1 MRRTFAWAVAV
12 AGVLLSV
19 GLASATTY
27 YVNST
32 IGDDQNNG
40 SRSRPWKTITH
51 ALENIGGAEP
61 SRPARLEITSGNY
74 SAANGEVFPLEVRNY
89 VTIVG
94 TGPESTVLDAGG
106 AAPHVILLDGVLSV
120 TIEGMALTGGAATG
134 TWPDACGGGIC
145 AINSEV
151 TVRNCKMYGSSA
163 TGVEKHGAGAGIYLY
178 GECSPLIED
187 CEFVTNTASDGG
199 AGICSEYYCT
209 PTIRNCKFDR
219 NIGVAIYVCRW
230 SDVEVNDCSITEN
243 TGGIILEDFS
253 SMLVESSNIARN
265 SADTGA
271 AVNCLRHCQVTLQF
285 CTLWSNV
292 ATGDGGAISCEQGG
306 TCIVTDCEIS
316 LNTSGQDGGG
326 ICSVGSTLEL
336 LRSNLWANSARR
348 EGGGVFCGQDSQATI
363 SETDI
368 AGNDAPWGAGVA
380 FSVNAEG
387 SITSCNFM
395 QNEASSGGGALFCR
409 DYSSPELLHC
419 EMSDNAVAGTE
430 AIGGGAIYC
439 EYFCDLDVANSLIV
453 DNTAEGSGGA
463 VFLKEYCKP
472 TLTNVTIWDNTVT
485 YSAES
490 IYCDGYCEPELRS
503 CIVWGGDDGMVTID
517 ESEVLALYS
526 CIFGGYTGPGT
537 GNIDQDPRFAS
548 APDSG
553 GVYYLSAQVAKQTEN
568 SPCIDAGL
576 GLVDDACGG
585 LSFRTTRTDNGFDR
599 DEIDMGYHY
608 PTRVANIRCYLNA
621 SSYRAGAILDL
632 SIRMANPDDEA
643 KTADVY
649 VAILTPTGQV
659 FCLGHTGLIAGLA
672 TWKASYEMP
681 AGYLFGPVSVLQV
694 QVPYGCPAGTYLAA
708 SALFL
713 PGSMTEI
720 SEISSVDFEILQ

>member
-1 MRRTFAWAVAV
+1 MWAIAL

-74 SAANGEVFPLEVRNY
+74 SAAANGEVFPLEVRSY

-94 TGPESTVLDAGG
+94 TGPESSVLDAGG
-106 AAPHVILLDGVLSV
+106 AAPHVFLLDGVLSV

-145 AINSEV
+145 AISSEV
-151 TVRNCKMYGSSA
+151 TVRNCKMYNNSA

-178 GECSPLIED
+178 GDCSPLIED
-187 CEFVTNTASDGG
+187 CKFITNTASTGG

-209 PTIRNCKFDR
+209 PTIQSCTLDQNT
-219 NIGVAIYVCRW
+219 GVAIHACRW
-230 SDVEVNDCSITEN
+230 SEVEVEDCSITEN
-243 TGGIILEDFS
+243 AGGIILEDFS
-253 SMLVESSNIARN
+253 SVVVDSTNIARN
-265 SADTGA
+265 TADTGA
-271 AVNCLRHCQVTLQF
+271 AVNCLHHCQVTLRS

-292 ATGDGGAISCEQGG
+292 ATADGGAISCEREG
-306 TCIVTDCEIS
+306 TCEVSDCEIS

-326 ICSVGSTLEL
+326 IYSVGSTLEL
-336 LRSNLWANSARR
+336 LRSNLWANSARH
-348 EGGGVFCGQDSQATI
+348 EGGGIFCGQDSQATI
-363 SETDI
+363 TETDI

-380 FSVNAEG
+380 FCDNADG
-387 SITSCNFM
+387 NLTSCNFM
-395 QNEASSGGGALFCR
+395 QNQATSGGGAFFCR
-409 DYSSPELLHC
+409 EYSSPELLHC
-419 EMSDNAVAGTE
+419 EMSDNAVAGVE

-439 EYFCDLDVANSLIV
+439 EYFCDLGVINCLIV
-453 DNTAEGSGGA
+453 SNAAEGSGGA
-463 VFLKEYCKP
+463 VFLKEYCNP
-472 TLTNVTIWDNTVT
+472 VLTNVTIWNNSMTE
-485 YSAES
+485 SAES
-490 IYCDGYCEPELRS
+490 IYCNGYCEPELES
-503 CIVWGGDDGMVTID
+503 CVVWGGDDGMVALD
-517 ESEVLALYS
+517 ESEILASYS
-526 CIFGGYTGPGT
+526 CIFGGHEGPGS

-568 SPCIDAGL
+568 SPCINAGF
-576 GLVDDACGG
+576 GLAEEALGG
-585 LSFRTTRTDNGFDR
+585 LSFRTTRTDNGLDS

-608 PTRVANIRCYLNA
+608 PAKVANIRCYLNA
-621 SSYRAGAILDL
+621 SEYRAGAILDL
-632 SIRMANPDDEA
+632 SVRLANPDDEA

-649 VAILTPTGQV
+649 IAILTPAGQV
-659 FCLGHTGLIAGLA
+659 FCLSHAGLVAGLA
-672 TWKASYEMP
+672 TWEANYEMSP
-681 AGYLFGPVSVLQV
+681 GYLYGPVSVLEIQI
-694 QVPYGCPAGTYLAA
+694 PYNCPAGTYLAA

-720 SEISSVDFEILQ
+720 SEMSLVDFEILP